1 MPSAKGSNQ
10 HEASASAVGY
20 LFQSRL
26 ALLLGLRTI
35 ADFPNRQLSIEKLD
49 DIAFEDSG
57 GPVELIQTKHH
68 LSKQGSLS
76 DASEDLWKTLHIW
89 TKLTATDS
97 EVPFRTKFLL
107 ITTSPT
113 TNSSAAGF
121 LRPNDRD
128 EKKADELL
136 LKTAYGSKRAGNT
149 NAYTAYVVLPEP
161 ARLALLQAITV
172 LDSAP
177 DILDVHDEISRY
189 LRPAAPKA
197 HLEHFVERLE
207 GWWFGI
213 VVRALAGTGPKEISV
228 VSIEN
233 RIDELREEFQRDAL
247 PIDFSDATPPTEVVS
262 SLDGRPFV
270 RQLRD
275 VEVGE
280 KRIEYAIRDFYRA
293 SEQRSKWA
301 REDLL
306 VDGEIEKYQR
316 SLVEAWQPRHAA
328 MLDELSA
335 ESDPPQ
341 RSLAGRKIYTW
352 AETEADFPL
361 RGIRQRFLTQGS
373 FHILANQT
381 TIGWHPDFKTLCERD
396 TGGKGDE

>member
-1 MPSAKGSNQ
+1 LPAQKTSNQ
-10 HEASASAVGY
+10 HEASASAIGY

-26 ALLLGLRTI
+26 ALLLGLRAI

-57 GPVELIQTKHH
+57 SPAELIQTKHH

-76 DASEDLWKTLHIW
+76 DASEDMWKTLHIW
-89 TKLTATDS
+89 TKLTAADS

-113 TNSSAAGF
+113 TSGSAASS
-121 LRPNDRD
+121 LRSYDRD
-128 EKKADELL
+128 EKKADQLL
-136 LKTAYGSKRAGNT
+136 LKTAYGSKSSGNT
-149 NAYTAYVVLPEP
+149 NAYTAYVVLPE
-161 ARLALLQAITV
+161 ASRIALLQSITV

-177 DILDVHDEISRY
+177 NILDVHDEICRF
-189 LRPAAPKA
+189 LRPAVPKS

-207 GWWFGI
+207 GWWFGV
-213 VVRALAGTGPKEISV
+213 VVRALAGTGPKEISI

-233 RIDELREEFQRDAL
+233 RIDELREDFHRNAL
-247 PIDFSDATPPTEVVS
+247 PIDFSDATPPNDVVS

-316 SLVEAWQPRHAA
+316 SLIEAWQPRHAA
-328 MLDELSA
+328 MLDELPA
-335 ESDPPQ
+335 ESGP
-341 RSLAGRKIYTW
+341 SEKAGAGRQIYTW

-361 RGIRQRFLTQGS
+361 RGVRQRFLTQGS
-373 FHILANQT
+373 FQILANQKA
-381 TIGWHPDFKTLCERD
+381 IGWHPDFMKLCKTD
-396 TGGKGDE
+396 MDGKDDE

>member
-1 MPSAKGSNQ
+1 MASARESNR

-26 ALLLGLRTI
+26 ALWLGLRAI
-35 ADFPNRQLSIEKLD
+35 ADSPNQQLSIEKLD
-49 DIAFEDSG
+49 DIAFEESG
-57 GPVELIQTKHH
+57 SPIELIQTKHH

-89 TKLTATDS
+89 TNLTAADS
-97 EVPFRTKFLL
+97 EAPFRTRFLL

-113 TNSSAAGF
+113 PNGSAASF
-121 LRPNDRD
+121 LRPYDRN

-136 LKTAYGSKRAGNT
+136 LKTAYGSRSLGNA
-149 NAYTAYVVLPEP
+149 NAYAAYVILPE
-161 ARLALLQAITV
+161 ASRLALLRAISV

-177 DILDVHDEISRY
+177 NILEVQDEISRFV
-189 LRPAAPKA
+189 RPAVPKV

-207 GWWFGI
+207 GWWFA
-213 VVRALAGTGPKEISV
+213 VVVKALADSGPKEISIL
-228 VSIEN
+228 SIEN
-233 RIDELREEFQRDAL
+233 RIDELREEFQRNAL
-247 PIDFSDATPPTEVVS
+247 PIDFSGATPTDEVVS

-270 RQLRD
+270 RQLRY

-306 VDGEIEKYQR
+306 VDGEIERYQR

-328 MLDELSA
+328 MLDELPA
-335 ESDPPQ
+335 ESGPSEKV
-341 RSLAGRKIYTW
+341 RAGRQIYTW

-361 RGIRQRFLTQGS
+361 RGVRQRFLTQGS
-373 FHILANQT
+373 FQILANQRA
-381 TIGWHPDFKTLCERD
+381 IGWHPDFENLFETD
-396 TGGKGDE
+396 TDGKDNE